1 MYGNSYHGLI
11 SFCLQL
17 IIKNGIL
24 SVLVKGWSDLQCNSL
39 TFTSFVAAIF
49 PRMEG
54 SFRGI
59 FPRIEGSF
67 RGRSGQGWIRVSTG
81 SFLDDV
87 CLGCVHTLCNIISY
101 LILTPNSTHFS
112 ILYNILI
119 TSNSYQICHSLVTI
133 AVVMWIKKSNIVCD
147 HDYICSCVAKLGGLD
162 RTFYSIDAGV

>member
-11 SFCLQL
+11 SFCLHL

-39 TFTSFVAAIF
+39 TFTSFVAA
-49 PRMEG
+49 
-54 SFRGI
+54 I